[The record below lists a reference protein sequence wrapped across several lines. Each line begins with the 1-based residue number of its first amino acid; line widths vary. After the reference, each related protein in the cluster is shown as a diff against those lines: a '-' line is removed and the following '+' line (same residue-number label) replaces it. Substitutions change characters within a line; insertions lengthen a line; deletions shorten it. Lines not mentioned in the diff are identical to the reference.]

1 MHVGAIVGSMK
12 HFDLSINIAVYVAAI
27 FLAIVPC
34 ATFSIASAQTPVQS
48 ALPESLRNI
57 PPEQLAIMRES
68 NRAADMRDRAR
79 ELERAGQFAEALRS
93 ARDALEIYNRIF
105 PDPRHPHTFDA
116 ILLAAR
122 LNRQNG
128 EYVEAERLYLT
139 ALRAVEEAV
148 RGGGR
153 AAIAPLNNLALFYRD
168 QGRDLEAIPLFQ
180 RAIEII
186 DAALP
191 RNHEAGSNAHLNYAG
206 LLRRNNFLDLAQEHY
221 DRARAIDE
229 ANHDED
235 NLTRLSIDTGLALL
249 EEDRGN
255 LESATALLAG
265 IVQRHQQVPRAVVS
279 EALVARNNLGTVYFR
294 RRMFAEAIA
303 VLRPAF
309 DDSVRTLGP
318 RASVTLLIQQNLVSA
333 LVSLPA
339 GGPEVLELARSLA
352 AAEREDRSRPS
363 ALQGN
368 QAGAEARLGRASP
381 RLTQLAD
388 AAWQNGNRSVLAE
401 EAYLAVQ
408 DAMSGGASNSISR
421 PAARRLAAALGPNL
435 QASLRQRDLLEARWE
450 RLALLL
456 SNSYQS
462 GSSAAQSRQAL
473 LAERDQLGTELTA
486 LSAQIQREFPRYSAL
501 VSPRALSVRDTQAIL
516 SPTEAV
522 LMVLPTGNGTHILAV
537 SSTGISWHRSDWTE
551 ARLRQAVARL
561 RYDVGARTAASLQ
574 QRRYWDRSRPRGVAL
589 TFSRQ
594 LAFELHQ
601 ELIAPVAAALTGR
614 TRLYV
619 AAGGVL
625 SGLPFSILVTASPQ
639 GNDYDAG
646 ALRNTAWFAEAY
658 ALVHVPTV
666 QSLQQLRQQPQRP
679 SAGANSFV
687 GFGDPVLNGA
697 NQERGPSAA
706 AEPLQRSQ
714 AAFSARAASTADQ
727 QYLLGLSRLGGT
739 ALEVEAVRV
748 ALGAPE
754 SSVFLAERAT
764 ETAVRYG
771 ASGGQVAAARL
782 LLFSTHGLM
791 PSEAPPGARE
801 AGIVFTPPPAG
812 PSEYDDGYL
821 TASEVATL
829 QLDADWVVLSACNTA
844 TGEGD
849 EGEGISRLARSFFY
863 AGARNLLASHW
874 YVEDNVAPVL
884 IARTVSLVQGGMGRP
899 EALQTAIRE
908 IRADTSGDAR
918 GLSRAH
924 PYFWAPF
931 VLIGR

>member
-1 MHVGAIVGSMK
+1 
-12 HFDLSINIAVYVAAI
+12 
-27 FLAIVPC
+27 
-34 ATFSIASAQTPVQS
+34 
-48 ALPESLRNI
+48 
-57 PPEQLAIMRES
+57 MRVE
-68 NRAADMRDRAR
+68 AR
-79 ELERAGQFAEALRS
+79 ELERAGRFAEALRL

-122 LNRQNG
+122 LNRENG
-128 EYVEAERLYLT
+128 EYVEAERLYLR
-139 ALRAVEEAV
+139 ALQAVEEAV

-153 AAIAPLNNLALFYRD
+153 DAIAPLNNLALFYRD

-186 DAALP
+186 DTALP
-191 RNHEAGSNAHLNYAG
+191 RNHEAGSSAHMNYAG
-206 LLRRNNFLDLAQEHY
+206 LLRRNGFRDLAQEHY
-221 DRARAIDE
+221 NRAREVDE
-229 ANHDED
+229 ANHDDD
-235 NLTRLSIDTGLALL
+235 NPTRLSIDNGLALL

-265 IVQRHQQVPRAVVS
+265 IVQRYQQVRGVAVS
-279 EALVARNNLGTVYFR
+279 ETLVARNNLGTIYFR
-294 RRMFAEAIA
+294 RGMFPEAIA

-318 RASVTLLIQQNLVSA
+318 RASVTLLIQQNLVTA
-333 LVSLPA
+333 LVSLSA
-339 GGPEVLELARSLA
+339 GGPEVLELARASA
-352 AAEREDRSRPS
+352 AAEREAQTRPS
-363 ALQGN
+363 ILQGN
-368 QAGAEARLGRASP
+368 QAGAEARQGRASP

-388 AAWQNGNRSVLAE
+388 AAWQTGNRSGLAE

-435 QASLRQRDLLEARWE
+435 QTSLRQRDLLEARWE

-473 LAERDQLGTELTA
+473 LAERDQLDRELTA
-486 LSAQIQREFPRYSAL
+486 LAAQIQREFPRYSAL
-501 VSPRALSVRDTQAIL
+501 ISPRALSVRDTQAIL
-516 SPTEAV
+516 SPTEALLV
-522 LMVLPTGNGTHILAV
+522 VLPTENGTHVLAV
-537 SSTGISWHRSDWTE
+537 STTGISWHRSDWTD
-551 ARLRQAVARL
+551 ARMRQAVARL
-561 RYDVGARTAASLQ
+561 RYEVRARTGASAQ

-601 ELIAPVAAALTGR
+601 EFIAPVVGTLAGR

-625 SGLPFSILVTASPQ
+625 SGLPFSILVTAPPQ

-646 ALRNTAWFAEAY
+646 ALRDTAWFADTH

-666 QSLQQLRQQPQRP
+666 RSLEQLRQQPQRS
-679 SAGANSFV
+679 SAGALSFV

-697 NQERGPSAA
+697 NEERGPSGA
-706 AEPLQRSQ
+706 AEPLQRPQPATST
-714 AAFSARAASTADQ
+714 RAASTADQ

-739 ALEVEAVRV
+739 AREVEAVRV

-754 SSVFLAERAT
+754 SSVYLAERAT

-801 AGIVFTPPPAG
+801 AGMVFTPPQTS

-829 QLDADWVVLSACNTA
+829 QLDADWVVLSACNSA
-844 TGEGD
+844 TGEGE
-849 EGEGISRLARSFFY
+849 EGEGISRLSQSFFY

-874 YVEDNVAPVL
+874 YVDDNVAPVL
-884 IARTVSLVQGGMGRP
+884 IARTISLAQGGMGRP

-908 IRADTSGDAR
+908 IRADTSGDTQGR
-918 GLSRAH
+918 SRAH
-924 PYFWAPF
+924 PYYWAPF